1 MEKAIKYDVLI
12 IGAGAAG
19 FMCSIEAGKRG
30 KSVCLI
36 DHSTKIAEKIRI
48 SGGGRCNFT
57 NLNTNQSCFVSSNNN
72 FCKSA
77 LNQYTQFDFIEL
89 VDKHKIKFHEKKL
102 GQLFCDYSSQEIIDM
117 LLRESRKYNVA
128 LRMDTKVEEI
138 NYISEKYNIKT
149 NKINIQCKSL
159 VIATGGLSIPK
170 IGASSFGYDVARQF
184 NINIIKTYP
193 GLVPLQFDHGLLT
206 DFSKLSGLSVN
217 ANISIGKIAF
227 EDDLLF
233 THKGLSGPSVLQISS
248 YWQSSRNIII
258 DFYKNTDINKLLIEQ
273 KAKNPK
279 KEIQNILATFLPRK
293 LALLFCNLENI
304 NGQIANIKNNQ
315 IKALSNKINNFS
327 TIPTGTEGYR
337 MAEVTV
343 GGIDTKEI
351 SPKTMEVKK
360 QSGLY
365 FVGEVLDITGHLGG
379 YNFQWAWSSGYVAG
393 NNV

>member
-1 MEKAIKYDVLI
+1 
-12 IGAGAAG
+12 
-19 FMCSIEAGKRG
+19 
-30 KSVCLI
+30 
-36 DHSTKIAEKIRI
+36 
-48 SGGGRCNFT
+48 
-57 NLNTNQSCFVSSNNN
+57 
-72 FCKSA
+72 
-77 LNQYTQFDFIEL
+77 
-89 VDKHKIKFHEKKL
+89 
-102 GQLFCDYSSQEIIDM
+102 M
-117 LLRESRKYNVA
+117 LLSESRKYNVA
-128 LRMDTKVEEI
+128 LRMNTKVEEI
-138 NYISEKYNIKT
+138 DYMSENYNIKT

-170 IGASSFGYDVARQF
+170 IGASSFGYDVAKQF

-193 GLVPLQFDHGLLT
+193 GLVPLQFNHSLLT

-217 ANISIGKIAF
+217 ANIAIGKIEF

-248 YWQSSRNIII
+248 YWQCSRNIII
-258 DFYKNTDINKLLIEQ
+258 DFYKNADINRLLLEQ
-273 KAKNPK
+273 KARNPK
-279 KEIQNILATFLPRK
+279 KEIQNILAIFLPRK

-315 IKALSNKINNFS
+315 LKSLSNKINKFS

-365 FVGEVLDITGHLGG
+365 FIGEVLDITGHLGG